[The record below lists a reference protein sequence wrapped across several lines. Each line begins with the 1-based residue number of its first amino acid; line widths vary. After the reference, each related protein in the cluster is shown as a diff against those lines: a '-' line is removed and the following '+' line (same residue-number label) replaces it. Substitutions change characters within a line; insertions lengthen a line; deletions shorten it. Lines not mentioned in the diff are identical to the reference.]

1 MEEKLAQEMSRM
13 KIVDERKRR
22 EIEKICKESDELK
35 ELQGKITAAYL
46 NKERTAQIAESQ
58 FRAHQQLVS
67 IFHFEFLTVFSHYFY
82 LTGGRC
88 KYRHRVPAA
97 KGKSWR
103 RCPCRRFRETV
114 AALRPQAWHPD
125 SSNGPRGATCWSNAR
140 VHEGAG

>member
-1 MEEKLAQEMSRM
+1 MAFRSTAFDPVNRQVLQQNDPSIDFNSMEEKLAQEMSRM

-67 IFHFEFLTVFSHYFY
+67 IFHFEILTVFSHYFY

-97 KGKSWR
+97 KGKS
-103 RCPCRRFRETV
+103 
-114 AALRPQAWHPD
+114 
-125 SSNGPRGATCWSNAR
+125 
-140 VHEGAG
+140 